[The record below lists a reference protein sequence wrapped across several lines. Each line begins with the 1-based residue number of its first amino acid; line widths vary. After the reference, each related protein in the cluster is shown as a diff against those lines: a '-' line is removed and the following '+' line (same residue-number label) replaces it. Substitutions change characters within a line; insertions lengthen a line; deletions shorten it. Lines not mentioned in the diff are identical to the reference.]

1 VAYALGWFVTCCCG
15 LPTVLV
21 FHALGLRLACYL
33 TGVDVPGFVK
43 SLGVGAFSL
52 VVLLAV
58 QVFGAVYLGVGP
70 FSDLGQTEFLLVRVV
85 MFTLLA
91 TGFALVYVPVLD
103 VRFVQALR
111 VVLVQ
116 MIYVLLF
123 VIGWLLL
130 ANLR

>member
-1 VAYALGWFVTCCCG
+1 MAYALGWFVTCCCG

-43 SLGVGAFSL
+43 S
-52 VVLLAV
+52 
-58 QVFGAVYLGVGP
+58 LGVGP